1 MIQKYQKRSKS
12 LKKIEK
18 DKKRSEMIKKDQK
31 DQEIVKK
38 SKKAFGQNFVTLM
51 TCSFSIGQIMNTNY
65 CA

>member
-1 MIQKYQKRSKS
+1 
-12 LKKIEK
+12 
-18 DKKRSEMIKKDQK
+18 MIKKDQK

-38 SKKAFGQNFVTLM
+38 NKKAFGQNFVTLM